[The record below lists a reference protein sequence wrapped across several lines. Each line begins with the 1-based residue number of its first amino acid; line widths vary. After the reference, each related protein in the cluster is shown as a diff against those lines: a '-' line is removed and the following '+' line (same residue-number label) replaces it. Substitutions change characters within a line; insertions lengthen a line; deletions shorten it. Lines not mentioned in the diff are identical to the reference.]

1 MEDKDLTKQS
11 EKIKKY
17 QTIHFKNKPVITAG
31 YAMVGPK
38 ESHGPFASEYDFI
51 MNDDMFEQDTYENT
65 ERKMMEEAIKGVVKK
80 AKIKITDLDMM
91 ISGDLLNQIISSSF
105 AARVFD
111 ITYLGLFGACSI
123 MSQSLAIAA
132 ALVDGGHIQNAVCAT
147 ASHFATAE
155 RQFRFP
161 LELGTQRPPT
171 SQWTA
176 TASGASIV
184 SKKGKG
190 VYITSATFGK
200 VIDYGIVDANNM
212 GAAMAP
218 AAMSTIVAH
227 FKDTKTT
234 PKDYDLILTGDLGKF
249 GSEMLLELLKD
260 QGYDIEANHDDCGK
274 MIYHPKENALMGA
287 SGAGCS
293 SAVFNSIILKRLME
307 GIYKKVLFVATGALL
322 SAVSSQQG
330 DSIPG
335 VAHAV
340 VLESPKN
347 FEKKGEK

>member
-1 MEDKDLTKQS
+1 MENKINKTK
-11 EKIKKY
+11 KN
-17 QTIHFKNKPVITAG
+17 QTIFFKNKPVITAG
-31 YAMVGPK
+31 FSLVGPK
-38 ESHGPFASEYDFI
+38 ESHGPFAEEFDFI
-51 MNDDMFEQDTYENT
+51 MKEDTFTQDTYEIT

-80 AKIKITDLDMM
+80 AKIQITDLDML

-123 MSQSLAIAA
+123 MAQSLAVGA
-132 ALVDGGHIQNAVCAT
+132 ALIDGGHVENVVCAT

-161 LELGTQRPPT
+161 LELGNQRPPT

-176 TASGASIV
+176 TAAGASII

-200 VIDYGIVDANNM
+200 VIDFGIVDPNNM

-227 FKDTKTT
+227 FRDTNTT
-234 PKDYDLILTGDLGKF
+234 PEDYDLILTGDLGKF
-249 GSEMLLELLKD
+249 GSEMLFDLLKD

-274 MIYHPKENALMGA
+274 LLYHPKENALMGA
-287 SGAGCS
+287 SGTGCS
-293 SAVFNSIILKRLME
+293 ASVLNSVILKRLME

-322 SAVSSQQG
+322 SATSSQQG
-330 DSIPG
+330 ESIPG

-347 FEKKGEK
+347 FEKGVKE